1 MILIDGAHLSAT
13 LLGADRKDVLV
24 VTFSGREPAPPAR
37 SGAAQ
42 EFFRKNGVACVHF
55 IAKQNHWWQTEELEP
70 ALDIVANVA
79 ERQGYQS
86 IVTYGSSMGG
96 YGALIAS
103 GRLKAVRSVV
113 DTPQFSVDPAKT
125 GWDDRWL
132 KDTRGLSFAEDR
144 FDDRVGPGE
153 IYVFSDPGFETDQ
166 RHVDMIAAL
175 RPVRHMRAAFAE
187 HAVSRVLLEAGVLQ
201 TATLEAL
208 TGALSETRFK
218 ALLRA
223 GRRTS
228 PLIYAGASRALAR
241 NGKVKLAD
249 RFGARAVDLLMTA
262 PPSAMRLEH
271 ERLLQQ
277 RAESLMA
284 DGRALDAVPIL
295 ERWKPTDSDAK
306 ATHDRLHAAAL
317 HQAGDAAGA
326 LKRASALVRA
336 GVADRES
343 LNLLADCV
351 KDADRKHAASAVRE
365 FRDVFLQAEGPTLR
379 LIGALM
385 GKNLDQDV
393 LELCEAGA
401 ARFPARADKFNGV
414 RAQLTRT

>member
-1 MILIDGAHLSAT
+1 MILIDSAHLSAT

-24 VTFSGREPAPPAR
+24 VTFSGREPSPPAK

-42 EFFRKNGVACVHF
+42 EFFRKNGVPCVHF

-70 ALDIVANVA
+70 SLDIIANVA
-79 ERQGYQS
+79 ERQGYES

-103 GRLKAVRSVV
+103 GRLKAARSVV
-113 DTPQFSVDPAKT
+113 YTPQFSVDPAKT

-132 KDTRGLSFAEDR
+132 KDARALSFDGDR
-144 FDDRVGPGE
+144 FDERAGPGE
-153 IYVFSDPGFETDQ
+153 IYVFSDPLFETDQ

-175 RPVRHMRAAFAE
+175 RPVRRMRAPFAE

-208 TGALSETRFK
+208 TGALTEPRFK

-223 GRRTS
+223 GRKTS
-228 PLIYAGASRALAR
+228 PLIYAGASRALGRRSKAR
-241 NGKVKLAD
+241 LAE
-249 RFGARAVDLLMTA
+249 RFGARAVDLLMAA
-262 PPSAMRLEH
+262 PASALRPEHDRLF
-271 ERLLQQ
+271 QQ
-277 RAESLMA
+277 RAE
-284 DGRALDAVPIL
+284 ALVAEGHAQAALPIL
-295 ERWKPTDSDAK
+295 ERWKPTDPDGK
-306 ATHDRLHAAAL
+306 AAHARLHAAAL
-317 HQAGDAAGA
+317 HQAGDKAGA
-326 LKRASALVRA
+326 LKRTAALVRA
-336 GVADRES
+336 GAVDRET

-351 KDADRKHAASAVRE
+351 RDAERKQAASAARE
-365 FRDVFLQAEGPTLR
+365 FREVFLQADGPTLR

-393 LELCEAGA
+393 LELCNAGA

-414 RAQLTRT
+414 LAQLARA